1 MSRDEITFT
10 QWRSGTRLA
19 HRFGDFVNTPPS
31 PCEYNYIF
39 STGCLF
45 HNKMSSPADL
55 SLDTTSLVDEF
66 QLDSNDIFAS
76 EPLSSSP
83 IKRNRQNRELPPPL
97 EKVSI
102 PELKCDPFLPP
113 NELFQ
118 LTTHLRKPQDSMLH
132 HNKIAKLLNQL
143 QATNDDLELDDQLRT
158 RVFKGRFSNKNALD
172 SFDLRLDSFLAE
184 KAPPVALDD
193 NKENSAIPEPLKRK
207 LRQPAHETKRLR
219 RPARVPVLS
228 ALPNV
233 INGAV
238 SPIRSPQRIC
248 VPKRQGTPHKPVL
261 KPLNELNI
269 YLVNSLT
276 GLINDATQFGTELNA
291 SNCEGFPMPEDVN
304 EVVQIPTNES
314 VPTSAQQKMAI
325 IKAFHGTRFPG
336 GPNGSRGFY
345 SKQESDEYRRGGR
358 TLAAR
363 TETRRVHWAD
373 DLEW

>member
-1 MSRDEITFT
+1 
-10 QWRSGTRLA
+10 
-19 HRFGDFVNTPPS
+19 
-31 PCEYNYIF
+31 
-39 STGCLF
+39 
-45 HNKMSSPADL
+45 MSSPEDL
-55 SLDTTSLVDEF
+55 SLDTTNLVDEF
-66 QLDSNDIFAS
+66 HLDSHDILAP

-83 IKRNRQNRELPPPL
+83 IKRDRSTLGFAPSP
-97 EKVSI
+97 EKASI

-118 LTTHLRKPQDSMLH
+118 ITTHLRKPQETALH

-143 QATNDDLELDDQLRT
+143 QDTYGDLEPDDQLRT

-184 KAPPVALDD
+184 KPPASSLDE
-193 NKENSAIPEPLKRK
+193 NKENSAVPEPHKRK
-207 LRQPAHETKRLR
+207 LRQPARDTKRVR

-238 SPIRSPQRIC
+238 SPVRSPQRIC

-261 KPLNELNI
+261 KPLSDLNI

-276 GLINDATQFGTELNA
+276 GMINDATQFGTELNA

-314 VPTSAQQKMAI
+314 VPNSTQQKMAI
-325 IKAFHGTRFPG
+325 IKAFHGTRFPN

-345 SKQESDEYRRGGR
+345 SKQESEDYRRGGR
-358 TLAAR
+358 TRAVKSD
-363 TETRRVHWAD
+363 TRRVHWAD